1 MRDVH
6 HSGRYGNTILAQF
19 KMRGRRQGA
28 GASETAAGPSA
39 GILSPAG
46 RPPPRERDKG
56 RP

>member
-6 HSGRYGNTILAQF
+6 HSGRYGNTILAQL